1 MAYQIKRNKAVTEE
15 LELVDENGEV
25 VKTILVRLDRAG
37 VIQDINKKVIE
48 LSHIESAVNT
58 ASFARDANDANE
70 ELTKTLKSLE
80 NAFLS
85 LSRIIFGDTDTQ
97 TIIDFYGGNV
107 FEMSNEITPFLMQA
121 VIPKIREIARET
133 KRNKLRSYD
142 RKRFFVR

>member
-1 MAYQIKRNKAVTEE
+1 M
-15 LELVDENGEV
+15 
-25 VKTILVRLDRAG
+25 KTILVRLDRAG

-48 LSHIESAVNT
+48 LAHIESAVNT
-58 ASFARDANDANE
+58 TSFARDANE

-121 VIPKIREIARET
+121 VIPKIREIARES